1 LFSSN
6 VKLKVDSEV
15 EDQSNISRR
24 TVREGCTVVSKE
36 RGETKLG
43 CLVLVVLVAMLG
55 YLCYRVIPVYL
66 ERDGFHDDLL
76 TIAGRATLQG
86 WGNRRIINRVLQLGV
101 DSNFA
106 VEPKDIQVQHIRGRP
121 EVVIVV
127 NYSRTEEFPG
137 GYVYK
142 FYFRSVAPG
151 LLGF

>member
-1 LFSSN
+1 MDLEPEEEHA
-6 VKLKVDSEV
+6 KT
-15 EDQSNISRR
+15 SRR
-24 TVREGCTVVSKE
+24 TGGEGFAVVSRE

-43 CLVLVVLVAMLG
+43 CLVLIVLVAMLG

-66 ERDGFHDDLL
+66 ERDGFHDSLL

-86 WGNRRIINRVLQLGV
+86 WGNRRIVNRVMQLGV
-101 DSNFA
+101 DRNFT
-106 VEPKDIQVQHIRGRP
+106 VEQKDIQVQHIRGRP
-121 EVVIVV
+121 EVVLVV

-151 LLGF
+151 SLGF

>member
-1 LFSSN
+1 
-6 VKLKVDSEV
+6 
-15 EDQSNISRR
+15 
-24 TVREGCTVVSKE
+24 VSKE

>member
-1 LFSSN
+1 
-6 VKLKVDSEV
+6 VDLEPEEERSKT
-15 EDQSNISRR
+15 SRR
-24 TVREGCTVVSKE
+24 TVGEGCAVVSRE

-43 CLVLVVLVAMLG
+43 CLVLIVLVAILG

-66 ERDGFHDDLL
+66 ERDGFHDSLL

-86 WGNRRIINRVLQLGV
+86 WGNRRIVNRVMQLGV
-101 DSNFA
+101 DRNFT
-106 VEPKDIQVQHIRGRP
+106 VELKDIQVQHIRGRP
-121 EVVIVV
+121 EVVLVV

-151 LLGF
+151 SLGF

>member
-1 LFSSN
+1 VNLEPEEERS
-6 VKLKVDSEV
+6 KT
-15 EDQSNISRR
+15 SRR
-24 TVREGCTVVSKE
+24 TVGEGCAVVSRE

-43 CLVLVVLVAMLG
+43 CLVLIVLVAMLG

-66 ERDGFHDDLL
+66 ERDGFHDSLL

-86 WGNRRIINRVLQLGV
+86 WGNRRIVNRVMQLGV
-101 DSNFA
+101 DSDFT
-106 VEPKDIQVQHIRGRP
+106 VEQKDIQVQHIRGRP
-121 EVVIVV
+121 EVVLVV

-142 FYFRSVAPG
+142 FYFRSIAPG

>member
-1 LFSSN
+1 MNLEPEKERS
-6 VKLKVDSEV
+6 KTA
-15 EDQSNISRR
+15 RR
-24 TVREGCTVVSKE
+24 RVGEGCAVVSRE

-43 CLVLVVLVAMLG
+43 CLVLIVLVAILG

-66 ERDGFHDDLL
+66 ERDGFHDSLL

-86 WGNRRIINRVLQLGV
+86 WGNRRIVNRVMQLGV
-101 DSNFA
+101 DNDFT
-106 VEPKDIQVQHIRGRP
+106 VEQKDIQVQHIRGRP
-121 EVVIVV
+121 EVVLVV

-151 LLGF
+151 SLGF

>member
-1 LFSSN
+1 M
-6 VKLKVDSEV
+6 
-15 EDQSNISRR
+15 SR
-24 TVREGCTVVSKE
+24 E

-43 CLVLVVLVAMLG
+43 CLVLIVLVAILG

-66 ERDGFHDDLL
+66 ERDGFHDSLL

-86 WGNRRIINRVLQLGV
+86 WGNRRIVNRVLQLGV
-101 DSNFA
+101 DSNFT
-106 VEPKDIQVQHIRGRP
+106 VEQKDIQVQHIRGRP
-121 EVVIVV
+121 EVVLVV

-151 LLGF
+151 SLGF

>member
-1 LFSSN
+1 
-6 VKLKVDSEV
+6 VDLEPEEEHSKT
-15 EDQSNISRR
+15 SRR
-24 TVREGCTVVSKE
+24 TVGEGFAVVSRE
-36 RGETKLG
+36 RGETQLG

-66 ERDGFHDDLL
+66 ERDGFHDELL

-86 WGNRRIINRVLQLGV
+86 WGNRRIVNRVLRLGE
-101 DSNFA
+101 DSNFT

-121 EVVIVV
+121 EVVLVV

-151 LLGF
+151 SLGF

>member
-1 LFSSN
+1 M
-6 VKLKVDSEV
+6 
-15 EDQSNISRR
+15 
-24 TVREGCTVVSKE
+24 SKE

>member
-1 LFSSN
+1 MNLEPEKERS
-6 VKLKVDSEV
+6 KT
-15 EDQSNISRR
+15 SRR
-24 TVREGCTVVSKE
+24 TVGEGCAVVSRE

-43 CLVLVVLVAMLG
+43 CLVLIVLVAMLG

-66 ERDGFHDDLL
+66 ERDGFHDSLL

-86 WGNRRIINRVLQLGV
+86 WGNRRIVNRVMQLGV
-101 DSNFA
+101 DNNFT
-106 VEPKDIQVQHIRGRP
+106 VEQKDIQVQHIRGRP
-121 EVVIVV
+121 EVVLVV

-151 LLGF
+151 SLGF

>member
-1 LFSSN
+1 M
-6 VKLKVDSEV
+6 DSEV
-15 EDQSNISRR
+15 EDQLNISRR

-101 DSNFA
+101 DSNFV

-137 GYVYK
+137 GYVYN

>member
-1 LFSSN
+1 
-6 VKLKVDSEV
+6 V
-15 EDQSNISRR
+15 SR
-24 TVREGCTVVSKE
+24 E

-43 CLVLVVLVAMLG
+43 CLVLIVLVAILG

-66 ERDGFHDDLL
+66 ERDGFHDSLL

-86 WGNRRIINRVLQLGV
+86 WGNRRIVNRVLQLGV
-101 DSNFA
+101 DNNFT
-106 VEPKDIQVQHIRGRP
+106 VEQKDIQVQHIRGRP
-121 EVVIVV
+121 EVVLVV

>member
-1 LFSSN
+1 MDLDPEEEHS
-6 VKLKVDSEV
+6 KT
-15 EDQSNISRR
+15 SRR
-24 TVREGCTVVSKE
+24 TVGEGFAVVSRE

-43 CLVLVVLVAMLG
+43 CLVLIVLVAILG

-66 ERDGFHDDLL
+66 ERDGFHDSLL

-86 WGNRRIINRVLQLGV
+86 WGNRRIVNRVVQLGV
-101 DSNFA
+101 DSNFT
-106 VEPKDIQVQHIRGRP
+106 VEQKDIQVQHIRGRP

>member
-1 LFSSN
+1 MG
-6 VKLKVDSEV
+6 
-15 EDQSNISRR
+15 
-24 TVREGCTVVSKE
+24 EGFAVVSRE

-66 ERDGFHDDLL
+66 ERDGFHDSLL

-86 WGNRRIINRVLQLGV
+86 WGNRRIVNRVLRLGV
-101 DSNFA
+101 DSNFT
-106 VEPKDIQVQHIRGRP
+106 VEQKDIQVQHIRNRP
-121 EVVIVV
+121 EVVLVV

-151 LLGF
+151 SLGF

>member
-1 LFSSN
+1 MNLEPEEERS
-6 VKLKVDSEV
+6 KT
-15 EDQSNISRR
+15 SRR
-24 TVREGCTVVSKE
+24 TVGEGCAVVSRE

-43 CLVLVVLVAMLG
+43 CLVLIVLVAMLG

-66 ERDGFHDDLL
+66 ERDGFHDSLL

-86 WGNRRIINRVLQLGV
+86 WGNRRIVNRVMQLGV
-101 DSNFA
+101 DSDFT
-106 VEPKDIQVQHIRGRP
+106 VEQKDIQVQHIRGRP
-121 EVVIVV
+121 EVVLVV

-151 LLGF
+151 SLGF

>member
-1 LFSSN
+1 MG
-6 VKLKVDSEV
+6 
-15 EDQSNISRR
+15 
-24 TVREGCTVVSKE
+24 EGFAVVSRE

-43 CLVLVVLVAMLG
+43 CLVLIVLVAILG

-66 ERDGFHDDLL
+66 ERDGFHDELL

-86 WGNRRIINRVLQLGV
+86 WGNRRIVNRVLRLGE
-101 DSNFA
+101 DSNFT
-106 VEPKDIQVQHIRGRP
+106 VEQKDIQVQHIRGRP
-121 EVVIVV
+121 EVVLVV

-151 LLGF
+151 SLGF

>member
-1 LFSSN
+1 VNLEPEEEHS
-6 VKLKVDSEV
+6 KT
-15 EDQSNISRR
+15 SRR
-24 TVREGCTVVSKE
+24 TVGEGCAVVSRE

-43 CLVLVVLVAMLG
+43 CLVLIVLVAILG

-66 ERDGFHDDLL
+66 ERDGFHDSLL

-86 WGNRRIINRVLQLGV
+86 WGNRRIVNRVLQLGV
-101 DSNFA
+101 DNNFT
-106 VEPKDIQVQHIRGRP
+106 VEQKDIQVQHIRGRP
-121 EVVIVV
+121 EVVLVV

-151 LLGF
+151 SLGF

>member
-1 LFSSN
+1 M
-6 VKLKVDSEV
+6 
-15 EDQSNISRR
+15 SR
-24 TVREGCTVVSKE
+24 E

-43 CLVLVVLVAMLG
+43 CLVLIVLVAILG

-66 ERDGFHDDLL
+66 ERDGFHDSLL

-86 WGNRRIINRVLQLGV
+86 WGNRRIVNRVVQLGV
-101 DSNFA
+101 DSNFT
-106 VEPKDIQVQHIRGRP
+106 VEQKDIQVQHMRGRP

>member
-1 LFSSN
+1 MG
-6 VKLKVDSEV
+6 
-15 EDQSNISRR
+15 
-24 TVREGCTVVSKE
+24 EGCAVVSRE

-43 CLVLVVLVAMLG
+43 CLVLIVLVAILG

-66 ERDGFHDDLL
+66 ERDGFHDSLL

-86 WGNRRIINRVLQLGV
+86 WANRRIVNRVMQLGV
-101 DSNFA
+101 DRNFT
-106 VEPKDIQVQHIRGRP
+106 VEQKDIQVQHIRGRP
-121 EVVIVV
+121 EVVLVV

-151 LLGF
+151 SLGF

>member
-1 LFSSN
+1 M
-6 VKLKVDSEV
+6 
-15 EDQSNISRR
+15 
-24 TVREGCTVVSKE
+24 REGCTVVSKE
-36 RGETKLG
+36 RGETQLG
-43 CLVLVVLVAMLG
+43 CLVLAVLVAMLG

-66 ERDGFHDDLL
+66 EQDEFHDDLL

-86 WGNRRIINRVLQLGV
+86 WENRRIINRVLQLGV
-101 DSNFA
+101 DSKFT
-106 VEPKDIQVQHIRGRP
+106 VEQKDIQVQHIRGRP

>member
-1 LFSSN
+1 MNLEPEEEHS
-6 VKLKVDSEV
+6 KT
-15 EDQSNISRR
+15 SRR
-24 TVREGCTVVSKE
+24 TVGEGFAVVSRE

-55 YLCYRVIPVYL
+55 YLCYRVVPVYL
-66 ERDGFHDDLL
+66 ERDGFHDSLL

-86 WGNRRIINRVLQLGV
+86 WGNRRIVNRVLQLGV
-101 DSNFA
+101 DSNFT
-106 VEPKDIQVQHIRGRP
+106 VEQKDIQVQHIRGRP
-121 EVVIVV
+121 EVVLVV

-151 LLGF
+151 SLGF

>member
-1 LFSSN
+1 M
-6 VKLKVDSEV
+6 
-15 EDQSNISRR
+15 SR
-24 TVREGCTVVSKE
+24 E

-43 CLVLVVLVAMLG
+43 CLVLIVLVAMLG

-66 ERDGFHDDLL
+66 ERDGFHDSLL

-86 WGNRRIINRVLQLGV
+86 WGNRRIVNRVLQLGV
-101 DSNFA
+101 DSNFT
-106 VEPKDIQVQHIRGRP
+106 VEQKDIQVQHIRGRP
-121 EVVIVV
+121 EVVLVV

>member
-1 LFSSN
+1 MDLEPEEEHA
-6 VKLKVDSEV
+6 KT
-15 EDQSNISRR
+15 SRR
-24 TVREGCTVVSKE
+24 TVGEGFAVVSRE
-36 RGETKLG
+36 RGETQLG

-66 ERDGFHDDLL
+66 ERDGFHDSLL

-86 WGNRRIINRVLQLGV
+86 WGNRRIVNRVMQLGV
-101 DSNFA
+101 DRNFT
-106 VEPKDIQVQHIRGRP
+106 VEQKDIQVQHIRGRP
-121 EVVIVV
+121 EVVLVV

-151 LLGF
+151 SLGF

>member
-1 LFSSN
+1 M
-6 VKLKVDSEV
+6 
-15 EDQSNISRR
+15 
-24 TVREGCTVVSKE
+24 SKE

-86 WGNRRIINRVLQLGV
+86 WGNLRIINRVLQLGV
-101 DSNFA
+101 DSNFT
-106 VEPKDIQVQHIRGRP
+106 VEQKDIQVQHIRGRP